1 VLRKGPLQK
10 RALLDVVEVGQK
22 GVETKGAATPIRKG
36 SLLRKKEF
44 KQGLAWME
52 DLSTNAEGAS
62 PVHVDSKWW
71 KAP

>member
-22 GVETKGAATPIRKG
+22 RAVNKGAASPIRKG
-36 SLLRKKEF
+36 FFLRKKDS
-44 KQGLAWME
+44 KQRPAWME
-52 DLSTNAEGAS
+52 DLLTNAEGAS